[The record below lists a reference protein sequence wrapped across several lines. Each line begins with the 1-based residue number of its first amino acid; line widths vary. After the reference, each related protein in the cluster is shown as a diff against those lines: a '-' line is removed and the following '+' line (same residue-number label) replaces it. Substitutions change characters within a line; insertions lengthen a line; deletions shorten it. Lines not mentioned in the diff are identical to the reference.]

1 MIVVDASCL
10 TMVVSGPPAYVDAVA
25 SVMEGDD
32 HWVVPGHAVI
42 ETISALRGLYLGRV
56 ITREAMVDAVRQL
69 VDFHLDVW
77 PTEQLLGRV
86 LELADNASAYDAAYI
101 ALAEELGAPLVTGD
115 GRLAR
120 VPGVRCPII
129 TIAVSDSR

>member
-10 TMVVSGPPAYVDAVA
+10 TMVVSGPPAYVDAAA

-32 HWVVPGHAVI
+32 HWVVPGHGVI
-42 ETISALRGLYLGRV
+42 ETVSALRGLYLGRV
-56 ITREAMVDAVRQL
+56 ITREAMVDAAQQL

-77 PTEQLLGRV
+77 PTEPLLGRV
-86 LELADNASAYDAAYI
+86 LELADNVSAYDAAYI

>member
-56 ITREAMVDAVRQL
+56 ITRDAM

-77 PTEQLLGRV
+77 PTEHLLGRV